1 MKPRFR
7 RVCVAVFE
15 ALIYDYWLL
24 LQVLRLLG
32 IVLGF
37 CVRHNFPLGISV
49 APSLF
54 KVSSARSVGIWKQCD
69 AEAQLLLRRAPELE
83 DLKYEQEDE

>member
-1 MKPRFR
+1 M
-7 RVCVAVFE
+7 
-15 ALIYDYWLL
+15 

-54 KVSSARSVGIWKQCD
+54 KVSDLHFAGIEKRAD
-69 AEAQLLLRRAPELE
+69 AEVQLLLRRAPELE
-83 DLKYEQEDE
+83 DLKYEHEDE

>member
-1 MKPRFR
+1 MNPRFCSVLLCGFLKR
-7 RVCVAVFE
+7 
-15 ALIYDYWLL
+15 LYDYRLL

-37 CVRHNFPLGISV
+37 CVRYNFPLGISV

-54 KVSSARSVGIWKQCD
+54 KVSDFSVWASAT
-69 AEAQLLLRRAPELE
+69 AM
-83 DLKYEQEDE
+83 

>member
-1 MKPRFR
+1 MVDEPQVLQRLLCGFLKR
-7 RVCVAVFE
+7 
-15 ALIYDYWLL
+15 LYDYLLL

-37 CVRHNFPLGISV
+37 CVRYNFPLGISV

-54 KVSSARSVGIWKQCD
+54 KVSDFSLWASAT
-69 AEAQLLLRRAPELE
+69 AM
-83 DLKYEQEDE
+83 